1 MSFAS
6 EVKKEISNIQGDD
19 CCLKAELY
27 SIIKYRSTI
36 KISTGNFKI
45 EIITT
50 MNAIARRIVYLFK
63 KLYSIKL
70 DIILLEKK
78 KLDYKSLYV
87 LTTTEKG
94 LDILNDLD
102 LLDESYRLKETTSK
116 RLIAKPCC
124 QLSVLRGAFMM
135 RGSINDPSKSNYHLE
150 IVAMNQND
158 ADFLIEVMLQVGI
171 IAKSI
176 VRSKG
181 IVVYLKKAEQI
192 ADFLRFVGATN
203 SLFRFEDE
211 RIRRDYSNYANRTI
225 NCDIAN
231 EEKAITTAA
240 KQLKDIAYLEKNFG
254 LLNLS
259 DRLTDAILLRNANPD
274 DSLSQLSEK
283 SESLIGRYFSK
294 SGLSHCF
301 KDIERMCQQIKKDKD
316 ESLS

>member
-6 EVKKEISNIQGDD
+6 EVKKEISNIQGEE
-19 CCLKAELY
+19 CCLKSELY
-27 SIIKYRSTI
+27 SIIKFRSTI

-50 MNAIARRIVYLFK
+50 MNAIARRIIYLFK
-63 KLYSIKL
+63 KIYSIKL
-70 DIILLEKK
+70 EILLVEKK
-78 KLDYKSLYV
+78 KLDFKNLYV
-87 LTTTEKG
+87 LTTTERG
-94 LDILNDLD
+94 LDVLNDLD
-102 LLDESYRLKETTSK
+102 LLDENYQIKETISK
-116 RLIAKPCC
+116 KIITKPCC
-124 QLSVLRGAFMM
+124 QLSVLQGAFMM
-135 RGSINDPSKSNYHLE
+135 RGSINDPHKSNYHLE
-150 IVAMNQND
+150 IVAMNQSD
-158 ADFLIEVMLQVGI
+158 ADFLIEVMDLVGI
-171 IAKSI
+171 TAKSV

-181 IVVYLKKAEQI
+181 IVIYIKKAEHI

-203 SLFRFEDE
+203 SLFYFEDE
-211 RIRRDYSNYANRTI
+211 RIRRDYNNYANRTI

-240 KQLKDIAYLEKNFG
+240 KQLKNIAYLEKNFG

-259 DRLTDAILLRNANPD
+259 DRLTDAILLRNTFPD

-301 KDIERMCQQIKKDKD
+301 KDIERMCEQIKKDK
-316 ESLS
+316 EKPLS

>member
-6 EVKKEISNIQGDD
+6 DVKKEISNIQGDD

-27 SIIKYRSTI
+27 SIIKYRATI
-36 KISTGNFKI
+36 KISSGDFKI
-45 EIITT
+45 EIVTT
-50 MNAIARRIVYLFK
+50 LNSIARRIVYLYK
-63 KLYSIKL
+63 KLYNIKL
-70 DIILLEKK
+70 EIILVEQK
-78 KLDYKSLYV
+78 KLNYKDVYV

-94 LDILNDLD
+94 LYVLKDLNIIDDNYEIKQDIA
-102 LLDESYRLKETTSK
+102 EVMFTKK
-116 RLIAKPCC
+116 CC
-124 QLSVLRGAFMM
+124 KISVLRGAFMV
-135 RGSINDPSKSNYHLE
+135 RGSLNDPKKSNYHLE

-158 ADFLIEVMLQVGI
+158 ADFLIKILGDVGI
-171 IAKSI
+171 VGKSI

-181 IVVYLKKAEQI
+181 VVVYLKKAEQI
-192 ADFLRFVGATN
+192 ADFLRYIGATN
-203 SLFRFEDE
+203 SLFYFEDE

-240 KQLKDIAYLEKNFG
+240 RQLKNIAYIENNYG

-259 DRLTDAILLRNANPD
+259 ERLTDAVLLRNTYPD

-283 SESLIGRYFSK
+283 SEELIGRYISK

-301 KDIERMCQQIKKDKD
+301 KDIERMCIQIKKDKK
-316 ESLS
+316 